1 MLKYATFI
9 SKFSEKYCRVR
20 QFFSLWYKYLH
31 FIDFIVNANYCNYSW
46 KNTTKQQITKKMVCY
61 EKSIKNRKEN
71 VKMSNN
77 QEMSLQYTYIYEGIH
92 WGNSPRL
99 ASEHK

>member
-1 MLKYATFI
+1 M
-9 SKFSEKYCRVR
+9 
-20 QFFSLWYKYLH
+20 
-31 FIDFIVNANYCNYSW
+31 W
-46 KNTTKQQITKKMVCY
+46 KKTTKQQITKKIARSD
-61 EKSIKNRKEN
+61 KRTKNRKEN

-77 QEMSLQYTYIYEGIH
+77 QEMSLQNTYVSEGKH

>member
-1 MLKYATFI
+1 M
-9 SKFSEKYCRVR
+9 
-20 QFFSLWYKYLH
+20 
-31 FIDFIVNANYCNYSW
+31 
-46 KNTTKQQITKKMVCY
+46 KKVP
-61 EKSIKNRKEN
+61 KNRKEN

-77 QEMSLQYTYIYEGIH
+77 QEMSLQYTYIYEGKH

>member
-1 MLKYATFI
+1 M
-9 SKFSEKYCRVR
+9 R
-20 QFFSLWYKYLH
+20 
-31 FIDFIVNANYCNYSW
+31 
-46 KNTTKQQITKKMVCY
+46 
-61 EKSIKNRKEN
+61 KSTKNRKEN

-77 QEMSLQYTYIYEGIH
+77 QEMSLQYTYIYEGKH